1 MKDNYENIEEVFTE
15 MLKYSV
21 DEAFKYCDEGYD
33 ETKNPEFLLYKGH
46 AHLVSGEYEE
56 AILSVD
62 KAFELGCDYQVYGYN
77 VKAEA
82 LLELG
87 LYVES
92 RRYYER
98 VIELSPDNYIA
109 TIFQVELDIREEF
122 YEAAISRAE
131 AYIENYGNNKDEVA
145 DLKSAIA
152 WTYMVDLNLP
162 HEGFEYFKEAIELNE
177 NCSRAHTG
185 IGIYYNHIKEYEKAI
200 ESFIKAIECA
210 PEDGENYF
218 GLAVCYKEIGKFEEV
233 EKNLIMA
240 NALLPEDNRILY
252 EFAFELLRQEKKEE
266 AIEMFKEILIYNPDD
281 EEVAGLISSLN

>member
-122 YEAAISRAE
+122 YEDAISRAE

-233 EKNLIMA
+233 
-240 NALLPEDNRILY
+240 
-252 EFAFELLRQEKKEE
+252 
-266 AIEMFKEILIYNPDD
+266 
-281 EEVAGLISSLN
+281 

>member
-1 MKDNYENIEEVFTE
+1 MKDNNENIEEVFTE

-62 KAFELGCDYQVYGYN
+62 KAFELGCDYKVYGYN

-122 YEAAISRAE
+122 YEDAINRAE
-131 AYIENYGNNKDEVA
+131 AYIENYGNNKYEVA

>member
-33 ETKNPEFLLYKGH
+33 ETKNPEFRLYKGH

-122 YEAAISRAE
+122 YEDAISRAE

>member
-122 YEAAISRAE
+122 YEDAISRAE

-281 EEVAGLISSLN
+281 EVVAGLISSLN

>member
-56 AILSVD
+56 SILSVD
-62 KAFELGCDYQVYGYN
+62 KAFELGCDYQVYVYN

-122 YEAAISRAE
+122 YEDAISRAE

>member
-62 KAFELGCDYQVYGYN
+62 KAFELGCDYKVYGYN

-122 YEAAISRAE
+122 YEDAINRAE
-131 AYIENYGNNKDEVA
+131 AYIENYGNNKYEVA

-185 IGIYYNHIKEYEKAI
+185 IGIYYN
-200 ESFIKAIECA
+200 
-210 PEDGENYF
+210 
-218 GLAVCYKEIGKFEEV
+218 
-233 EKNLIMA
+233 
-240 NALLPEDNRILY
+240 
-252 EFAFELLRQEKKEE
+252 
-266 AIEMFKEILIYNPDD
+266 
-281 EEVAGLISSLN
+281 

>member
-33 ETKNPEFLLYKGH
+33 ETKNPEFLIYKGH

-62 KAFELGCDYQVYGYN
+62 KAFELGCDYKVYGYN

-122 YEAAISRAE
+122 YEDAINRAE
-131 AYIENYGNNKDEVA
+131 AYIENYGNNKYEVA

-240 NALLPEDNRILY
+240 NAILPENNRILY
-252 EFAFELLRQEKKEE
+252 
-266 AIEMFKEILIYNPDD
+266 
-281 EEVAGLISSLN
+281 

>member
-122 YEAAISRAE
+122 YEDAISRAE
-131 AYIENYGNNKDEVA
+131 AYI
-145 DLKSAIA
+145 
-152 WTYMVDLNLP
+152 
-162 HEGFEYFKEAIELNE
+162 
-177 NCSRAHTG
+177 
-185 IGIYYNHIKEYEKAI
+185 
-200 ESFIKAIECA
+200 
-210 PEDGENYF
+210 
-218 GLAVCYKEIGKFEEV
+218 
-233 EKNLIMA
+233 
-240 NALLPEDNRILY
+240 
-252 EFAFELLRQEKKEE
+252 
-266 AIEMFKEILIYNPDD
+266 
-281 EEVAGLISSLN
+281 

>member
-122 YEAAISRAE
+122 YEDAISRAE

-185 IGIYYNHIKEYEKAI
+185 IGIYYNHIKEYKKAI

-281 EEVAGLISSLN
+281 EVVAGLISSLN

>member
-46 AHLVSGEYEE
+46 AQLVSGEYEE

-122 YEAAISRAE
+122 YEDAISRAE

>member
-46 AHLVSGEYEE
+46 ANLVSGEYEE

-62 KAFELGCDYQVYGYN
+62 KAFELGCDYKVYGYN

-122 YEAAISRAE
+122 YEDAINRAE
-131 AYIENYGNNKDEVA
+131 AYIENYGNNKYEVA

>member
-122 YEAAISRAE
+122 YEDAISRAE

-145 DLKSAIA
+145 DLKSA
-152 WTYMVDLNLP
+152 
-162 HEGFEYFKEAIELNE
+162 
-177 NCSRAHTG
+177 
-185 IGIYYNHIKEYEKAI
+185 
-200 ESFIKAIECA
+200 
-210 PEDGENYF
+210 
-218 GLAVCYKEIGKFEEV
+218 
-233 EKNLIMA
+233 MA

>member
-122 YEAAISRAE
+122 YEDAISRAE

-185 IGIYYNHIKEYEKAI
+185 IGIYYNHIKKYEKAI

-210 PEDGENYF
+210 PEVGENYF